1 METKA
6 VALDAAAPAPP
17 GADAAELLDAVVLPT
32 GVPLGGDLIVSGAL
46 GRAVV
51 ARLPKATLADDWQ
64 RPVGVVRSALEL
76 PAGDPRLPA
85 TLPDGSPWPAAAGG
99 LLCRV
104 AYIEGTADGRL
115 AIDSV
120 RRRGSRQH
128 YSVGYRVLDAE
139 HKAGVRHIRA
149 IDVYTISPRPE
160 RPEAFRRKAAPAPG
174 LEVKDGAG
182 TAVARPRHRSGQ
194 PTVVTRCSA
203 CDRPTAAVV
212 PGLCS
217 GEELICAACVRA
229 AGDVTAE
236 PGAVAAESGTAV
248 LRPDDLIESYE
259 LREDI
264 DRMSGTTAEREYAEA
279 LDAEIGYELE
289 RDGRPV
295 LAADDPPGTGRA
307 WTRRPPLSGWGRP

>member
-1 METKA
+1 M
-6 VALDAAAPAPP
+6 P
-17 GADAAELLDAVVLPT
+17 
-32 GVPLGGDLIVSGAL
+32 GAL
-46 GRAVV
+46 GRAVA

-64 RPVGVVRSALEL
+64 RPVGVVRSAVEL

-85 TLPDGSPWPAAAGG
+85 TLPDGSPWPAGGG
-99 LLCRV
+99 LLCQI

-115 AIDSV
+115 AADSV
-120 RRRGSRQH
+120 RRRGARQH

-139 HKAGVRHIRA
+139 HKAGVRLIRVL
-149 IDVYTISPRPE
+149 DVYTISPRLE
-160 RPEAFRRKAAPAPG
+160 RPEAFRRKAAPTPG
-174 LEVKDGAG
+174 LEVKYGAG
-182 TAVARPRHRSGQ
+182 TALARPRHRSGQ
-194 PTVVTRCSA
+194 PTVVTRCAA
-203 CDRPTAAVV
+203 CGRPTAAVV
-212 PGLCS
+212 PGLRS
-217 GEELICAACVRA
+217 GEELICAACVQQ

-236 PGAVAAESGTAV
+236 PGAVTGTAV

-295 LAADDPPGTGRA
+295 LAADDPSGTGRA
-307 WTRRPPLSGWGRP
+307 WTRRPPSSGWGRP